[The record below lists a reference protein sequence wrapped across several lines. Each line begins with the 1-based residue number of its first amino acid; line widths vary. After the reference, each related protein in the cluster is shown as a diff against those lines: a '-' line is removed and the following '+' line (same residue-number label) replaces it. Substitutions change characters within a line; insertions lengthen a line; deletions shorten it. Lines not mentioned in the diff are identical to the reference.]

1 MSAHK
6 NISDTVTDRFL
17 RYTAIDTQSDP
28 RSATSPSTEKQKNL
42 GRLLVSE
49 LLEMGISDVHLDDFG
64 YVYASIPILIL
75 TA

>member
-1 MSAHK
+1 MSAPK

-28 RSATSPSTEKQKNL
+28 SSETCPSTEKQKNL

-49 LLEMGISDVHLDDFG
+49 LLEMDARHNRGCKRHNQ
-64 YVYASIPILIL
+64 ASRCQL
-75 TA
+75 